1 MKRLLTT
8 AFAAKIDAGWV
19 DQSRTM
25 FVARDVIDAA
35 QAFGATVLIEGP
47 DETWAVAR
55 DGATVVALHLE
66 DMPTLR
72 DRQAWWSSLVLRPT
86 ACP

>member
-8 AFAAKIDAGWV
+8 ALTAKIDAGWV

-35 QAFGATVLIEGP
+35 QAFGATILVEGP
-47 DETWAVAR
+47 EETWAVAR
-55 DGATVVALHLE
+55 DGRILVALHLE
-66 DMPTLR
+66 SMATVK

-86 ACP
+86 ACT